1 MDDLPQA
8 ALTLGRTVHA
18 LSCVTHTCVTH
29 ISVSDA
35 TLRPVVTN
43 PFRYG
48 ALALDEAF
56 TDREVEVEELL
67 TDVLNGQDVVVF
79 APRRYGKS
87 SLVWRVSQRAIAQ
100 DVLVA
105 HVNLMT
111 TPTTER
117 LAEKLAETI
126 HDDLASTL
134 FRARERLRVF
144 SGLRITPIVTVDP
157 TSGKLG
163 FSFDAGRQPQD
174 LDATLERLLELPGQL
189 AAERGRKVALVLDEF
204 QEIVDIDPELP
215 KLMRSVFELQP
226 DVAHVYLG
234 SKRHMLERIFNDENE
249 PFWRSAK
256 QMELGVIAPPL
267 FRGYIESQFE
277 RTGRRIDPATV
288 DRVLNATLGHP
299 YATQELCYFVWGETS
314 GGRIGRRRPVRHSAR
329 EAPAL
334 GACPLRPRLGEGGA
348 RPATRAA
355 RDRARARPAAH
366 GRVSPAPR
374 APRPVER
381 PAGPRRAGQGRAR
394 RARRERRVPNRGAV
408 PGRVASTRRG
418 VTAR

>member
-1 MDDLPQA
+1 MA
-8 ALTLGRTVHA
+8 
-18 LSCVTHTCVTH
+18 
-29 ISVSDA
+29 
-35 TLRPVVTN
+35 N

-48 ALALDEAF
+48 ALALDDAF
-56 TDREVEVEELL
+56 TNREAELDEL
-67 TDVLNGQDVVVF
+67 RTDVLNGQDVVVF

-87 SLVWRVSQRAIAQ
+87 SLVWRVSQQAIAQ
-100 DVLVA
+100 GTLVA

-111 TPTTER
+111 TPTKER

-144 SGLRITPIVTVDP
+144 QGLRITPIVTIDP
-157 TSGKLG
+157 NTGKLG
-163 FSFDAGRQPQD
+163 FAFDAGRQPQD

-204 QEIVDIDPELP
+204 QEIVDIDPDLP

-267 FRGYIESQFE
+267 FRGFIEAQFQ
-277 RTGRRIDPATV
+277 RTGRRIEPTVV
-288 DRVLNATLGHP
+288 DRVLDATLGHP
-299 YATQELCYFVWGETS
+299 YATQELCYFLWGETAEGGMAGGVEYDLALEKLLRAEHAHFGLVWEKAARAQRIVLQALAHEPGRPLAGEYRRRHGLPGPSSVQRALDALLKDELVARDS
-314 GGRIGRRRPVRHSAR
+314 GG
-329 EAPAL
+329 EY
-334 GACPLRPRLGEGGA
+334 
-348 RPATRAA
+348 
-355 RDRARARPAAH
+355 
-366 GRVSPAPR
+366 
-374 APRPVER
+374 
-381 PAGPRRAGQGRAR
+381 
-394 RARRERRVPNRGAV
+394 
-408 PGRVASTRRG
+408 RVAEPFLAEWLRRDEH
-418 VTAR
+418 

>member
-1 MDDLPQA
+1 MHNALPRNRCYA
-8 ALTLGRTVHA
+8 PPG
-18 LSCVTHTCVTH
+18 VT
-29 ISVSDA
+29 
-35 TLRPVVTN
+35 TN

-56 TDREVEVEELL
+56 TDREAEVEELL
-67 TDVLNGQDVVVF
+67 TDILNGQDVVVF

-117 LAEKLAETI
+117 FAEKLAETI

-256 QMELGVIAPPL
+256 QIELGVIAPPL

-277 RTGRRIDPATV
+277 RTGKRIDPAVV
-288 DRVLNATLGHP
+288 DRVLDTTLGHP
-299 YATQELCYFVWGETS
+299 YATQELCYFVWGETAARES
-314 GGRIGRRRPVRHSAR
+314 AGDEQYDAALEKLLRSEHAHFGLIWEKAARAQRLVLRATAREPGRPLMGEYRRRHGLPGPSSVQR
-329 EAPAL
+329 AL
-334 GACPLRPRLGEGGA
+334 DALVKDELV
-348 RPATRAA
+348 A
-355 RDRARARPAAH
+355 RDASGEYQIAEPFLA
-366 GRVSPAPR
+366 
-374 APRPVER
+374 EWL
-381 PAGPRRAGQGRAR
+381 RRDG
-394 RARRERRVPNRGAV
+394 E
-408 PGRVASTRRG
+408 
-418 VTAR
+418 

>member
-1 MDDLPQA
+1 M
-8 ALTLGRTVHA
+8 
-18 LSCVTHTCVTH
+18 S
-29 ISVSDA
+29 
-35 TLRPVVTN
+35 TN

-48 ALALDEAF
+48 ALALDDAF
-56 TDREVEVEELL
+56 TDREAEVAELL
-67 TDVLNGQDVVVF
+67 ADVLNGQDVVVF

-87 SLVWRVSQRAIAQ
+87 SLVWRVSEEAIAR

-157 TSGKLG
+157 TTGKLG

-204 QEIVDIDPELP
+204 QEIVDIDAELP
-215 KLMRSVFELQP
+215 KIMRSVFETQP
-226 DVAHVYLG
+226 EVAHVYLG

-256 QMELGVIAPPL
+256 QMEIGVIAPEL
-267 FRGYIESQFE
+267 FRGYIEAQFA
-277 RTGRRIDPATV
+277 RTGRQVEQAAL
-288 DRVLNATLGHP
+288 DRVLDATLGHP
-299 YATQELCYFVWGETS
+299 YATQELCYFLWEETPEGAASGVDEYVVRPNPVLRAEHAHFGLVWEKSARAQRLVLQALAREPGRPLAGEY
-314 GGRIGRRRPVRHSAR
+314 RRRHGLPGPSSVQR
-329 EAPAL
+329 AL
-334 GACPLRPRLGEGGA
+334 DALRKDELVTRDAEGAYRIAEPFLAEWL
-348 RPATRAA
+348 
-355 RDRARARPAAH
+355 
-366 GRVSPAPR
+366 
-374 APRPVER
+374 
-381 PAGPRRAGQGRAR
+381 
-394 RARRERRVPNRGAV
+394 
-408 PGRVASTRRG
+408 RRG
-418 VTAR
+418 LSP